1 MNEIKLVIFSISTV
15 GIILFSWR
23 SLKDRQSHGFYRIFA
38 FELILLLILLN
49 IDYWFANPFSLP
61 QIISWI
67 LLITSIVVVADG
79 FYLIKKIG
87 RPVGKVEDS
96 SNLGFENTSN
106 LVTIGIYR
114 FIRHPL
120 YASLLFLSWG
130 AFLKNLTVPGSVII
144 ILISVFLT
152 LTAEKEEEENKVH
165 FGDEYSVYMT
175 KTKMFIPFIF

>member
-1 MNEIKLVIFSISTV
+1 MNEIELIIFFISTL
-15 GIILFSWR
+15 GITFFSWR
-23 SLKDRQSHGFYRIFA
+23 SLKDRQSHGFFRFFA
-38 FELILLLILLN
+38 FELILLLILFN
-49 IDYWFANPFSLP
+49 VDYWFADPFSVL

-67 LLITSIVVVADG
+67 LLIFSIVVVVDG

-87 RPVGKVEDS
+87 RPVGIVKDS

-106 LVTIGIYR
+106 LVTIRIYR

-120 YASLLFLSWG
+120 YASLLFLGWG

-152 LTAEKEEEENKVH
+152 LTAEKEEKENKLH
-165 FGDEYSVYMT
+165 FGDEYSVYMS

>member
-1 MNEIKLVIFSISTV
+1 MNEIKLIIFFISTV
-15 GIILFSWR
+15 GIFFFSWR
-23 SLKDRQSHGFYRIFA
+23 SLKDRQSHGFYRFFA

-49 IDYWFANPFSLP
+49 IDYWFANPFSVL

-67 LLITSIVVVADG
+67 LLIISIVVVSDG

-87 RPVGKVEDS
+87 RPAGKVEDS

-120 YASLLFLSWG
+120 YASLLFLGWG
-130 AFLKNLTVPGSVII
+130 VYLKNLSVLGSVII

-152 LTAEKEEEENKVH
+152 LTAETEEKENRSH
-165 FGDEYSVYMT
+165 FGDEYSAYMS